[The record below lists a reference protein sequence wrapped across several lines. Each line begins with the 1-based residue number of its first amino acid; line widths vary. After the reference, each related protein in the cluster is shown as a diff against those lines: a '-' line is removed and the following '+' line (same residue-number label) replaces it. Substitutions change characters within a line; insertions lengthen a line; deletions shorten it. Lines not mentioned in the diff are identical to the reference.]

1 MSIND
6 KYLAKMIDEYRIPG
20 VDPNTP
26 LTLYLP
32 RIIIVFVS
40 NECLRNLLIE
50 KLGDENNFAVAYG
63 DHQPEFIDNNK
74 LCLYYVKDSQYV
86 KNSEARSRQLLER
99 GVNMTFKDIQKFNQI
114 KDEIIDM
121 CRSIFEEL
129 SGKY

>member
-6 KYLAKMIDEYRIPG
+6 KYLAKIIDEYRIPG

-26 LTLYLP
+26 ITLYLP

-40 NECLRNLLIE
+40 NEYLRNLLVE
-50 KLGDENNFAVAYG
+50 KLSDENNFVLSN
-63 DHQPEFIDNNK
+63 DERQPKFTNNDK
-74 LCLYYVKDSQYV
+74 LFLYYVKESQYV
-86 KNSEARSRQLLER
+86 RHPEPRSRQLLEK
-99 GVNMTFKDIQKFNQI
+99 GVYLTFEDIQKFNQI